1 MIVPQTKNGILNIDK
16 PQGITSHDV
25 VDAIRKIFPDQ
36 KVGHTGTLDPLA
48 TGVLPLLIGKGTLCS
63 KYLMNHDKTYKVLLK
78 LGIKKSTGDEEGDIL
93 QQEVVD
99 EELLDEKKINKYIFW
114 GGKEEADRCI
124 LIFFPEKLDRSAIEK
139 NYNKI
144 FKVIR
149 IKLPSN
155 LNYKHSEFLSGI
167 MKLGIKRE
175 KFGDIIVTD
184 FGADI
189 IVFSELADV
198 LCEDL
203 KMLTRFR
210 KSHISIENIKDV
222 TIIKP
227 EYENINIIVSS
238 IRLDNFI
245 SELARC
251 SRTKATEVISLGKV
265 YINSVNEF
273 KESKRLQVNDIITI
287 RGKGK
292 FIFDSIEKTTRSG
305 KYLINIRKYK

>member
-1 MIVPQTKNGILNIDK
+1 
-16 PQGITSHDV
+16 
-25 VDAIRKIFPDQ
+25 
-36 KVGHTGTLDPLA
+36 
-48 TGVLPLLIGKGTLCS
+48 
-63 KYLMNHDKTYKVLLK
+63 
-78 LGIKKSTGDEEGDIL
+78 
-93 QQEVVD
+93 
-99 EELLDEKKINKYIFW
+99 
-114 GGKEEADRCI
+114 
-124 LIFFPEKLDRSAIEK
+124 
-139 NYNKI
+139 
-144 FKVIR
+144 
-149 IKLPSN
+149 
-155 LNYKHSEFLSGI
+155 